1 MQKPLTPETDR
12 RPLSPVDSLM
22 PPDIKHTSFNHPQP
36 RYPSSH
42 VSSETDH
49 DRQFDNVSP
58 SPQKGLP
65 PKSLLLLSQSR
76 GVQTD
81 DWTGFLAPSPIPP
94 SFTEQLS
101 NLTPPDGQSESSS
114 ILDSSS
120 SHIGIV
126 LDRISTLLTRLTQAD
141 ALTLTNRLKRQNLK
155 GADVGH
161 LSRTTVTG
169 ILNETVQLRA
179 QFRAILEDDKFPVS
193 CTRKDL
199 RGLFKLFREFF
210 SEMGQLRI
218 TLNDIILD
226 PSIAWKVSEMALD
239 PAKAAER
246 ERQAAKGYSW
256 IAPLA
261 KLFGAPSVPP
271 EHNPT
276 VRDATSPAR
285 AISRGRNRTPAR
297 KAPKL
302 GPALA
307 ATTTTVNVEFS
318 GSGVGRSVTNT
329 SSAAAPLARQNEV
342 TSRTASSAVAPPPP
356 PAQASFMNIFAGAPR
371 PPESWVV
378 LPKDP
383 RRGPLTKLNGETFG
397 ATATIGRSTMA
408 DARNVARMS
417 QNVDAVIDS
426 RDPHGPEDVNDDA
439 LAPLLQRTLRRRGL
453 SDSSI
458 HSTFMTQAEEPQPL
472 SGRDGSFGA
481 GAWPDRSVLR
491 TFSRKVQQSFR
502 SAATGTLSGV
512 AAEGSTSGPGTPAAL
527 SSSPSSIGDV
537 RIESANVASTPS
549 QPPRTT
555 SPISL
560 LPRMA
565 SWTAAA
571 AALEPGGLDTDSP
584 FGMGSP
590 RDDIIHRTW
599 GREAHGRDF

>member
-1 MQKPLTPETDR
+1 
-12 RPLSPVDSLM
+12 M
-22 PPDIKHTSFNHPQP
+22 PPDMKHTSFNHPQP
-36 RYPSSH
+36 RSPSSH
-42 VSSETDH
+42 VSSEIDH

-65 PKSLLLLSQSR
+65 HKSLSLLSQSR

-114 ILDSSS
+114 VLESSS

-169 ILNETVQLRA
+169 ILNETIQLRA

-218 TLNDIILD
+218 TLNDVILD

-261 KLFGAPSVPP
+261 KLFGAPSVLP
-271 EHNPT
+271 EPSSA
-276 VRDATSPAR
+276 VREATSPAR

-329 SSAAAPLARQNEV
+329 SSAAPLARQNEV
-342 TSRTASSAVAPPPP
+342 TSRTASSAVTSPPPL
-356 PAQASFMNIFAGAPR
+356 QASFMNIFAGAPR
-371 PPESWVV
+371 PSESWIV

-383 RRGPLTKLNGETFG
+383 RRGPLTRLNGETFG

-417 QNVDAVIDS
+417 QNVNAVIDS
-426 RDPHGPEDVNDDA
+426 RDPHGPEDVDNA
-439 LAPLLQRTLRRRGL
+439 LEPLLQRSLRRRGL

-481 GAWPDRSVLR
+481 GAWPDKSVLR
-491 TFSRKVQQSFR
+491 TFSKKVQQSFK

-512 AAEGSTSGPGTPAAL
+512 TADGSTSGPGKPAVL
-527 SSSPSSIGDV
+527 SSSPSGIGDK
-537 RIESANVASTPS
+537 SANVASVPS

-555 SPISL
+555 SPVSL
-560 LPRMA
+560 LPHMA

-571 AALEPGGLDTDSP
+571 AVLEPGGLGTDSP

-590 RDDIIHRTW
+590 RDDIMHRTW

>member
-1 MQKPLTPETDR
+1 MQEPLTPETDR

-22 PPDIKHTSFNHPQP
+22 PPDIKHTSFNHPRP
-36 RYPSSH
+36 RYASSQ
-42 VSSETDH
+42 VSSEIDH
-49 DRQFDNVSP
+49 DRQYDNASP
-58 SPQKGLP
+58 SPQKGVP
-65 PKSLLLLSQSR
+65 HKSLLLLSQSR

-94 SFTEQLS
+94 SFGEHLS
-101 NLTPPDGQSESSS
+101 NSTPPDGQSEVSSV
-114 ILDSSS
+114 LDSNS

-126 LDRISTLLTRLTQAD
+126 LDRIASLLTRITQAD

-161 LSRTTVTG
+161 LSRTTVAG
-169 ILNETVQLRA
+169 ILNETTQLRA
-179 QFRAILEDDKFPVS
+179 HFRAILEDDKLPVS

-210 SEMGQLRI
+210 TEMGQLRI
-218 TLNDIILD
+218 TLNDVILD

-246 ERQAAKGYSW
+246 ERQATKGYSW

-261 KLFGAPSVPP
+261 KLFGAPSVLP
-271 EHNPT
+271 EAIPAVYDAASPT
-276 VRDATSPAR
+276 R
-285 AISRGRNRTPAR
+285 AISRGRNRTPAH

-318 GSGVGRSVTNT
+318 GTGVGRSVTNT
-329 SSAAAPLARQNEV
+329 SSAAALPARQNEV
-342 TSRTASSAVAPPPP
+342 NSRTASSTVVPPLPS
-356 PAQASFMNIFAGAPR
+356 AQASFMNIFAGAPR
-371 PPESWVV
+371 AAESWVV

-383 RRGPLTKLNGETFG
+383 RRGPLTRLNEQTFG
-397 ATATIGRSTMA
+397 TTATIGRSAMA
-408 DARNVARMS
+408 DARNAARMS

-426 RDPHGPEDVNDDA
+426 RDPHGPDDVNDV
-439 LAPLLQRTLRRRGL
+439 LSSVFQRTLRRRGL

-458 HSTFMTQAEEPQPL
+458 RSTFLTQSEEPLPL
-472 SGRDGSFGA
+472 AGYDETPTGA
-481 GAWPDRSVLR
+481 AWPDKGVLR

-502 SAATGTLSGV
+502 SAANGTLSS
-512 AAEGSTSGPGTPAAL
+512 EGSTSGPGTPAAQ
-527 SSSPSSIGDV
+527 SSPPSNIADV
-537 RIESANVASTPS
+537 PVESTATTFPS
-549 QPPRTT
+549 HPRRTT
-555 SPISL
+555 SPVSR
-560 LPRMA
+560 LPSMA

-571 AALEPGGLDTDSP
+571 AALEPAGLGTVV
-584 FGMGSP
+584 GSP
-590 RDDIIHRTW
+590 RDDIIHRPW

>member
-1 MQKPLTPETDR
+1 
-12 RPLSPVDSLM
+12 M

-36 RYPSSH
+36 CYPSSH
-42 VSSETDH
+42 VSSEIDH

-65 PKSLLLLSQSR
+65 QKSLSFLSQAR

-81 DWTGFLAPSPIPP
+81 DWAGFLAPSPIPP
-94 SFTEQLS
+94 LFTEQLS
-101 NLTPPDGQSESSS
+101 NFTPPDEQSESSS
-114 ILDSSS
+114 FLDSSS

-126 LDRISTLLTRLTQAD
+126 LDRISALLTRLTQAD

-161 LSRTTVTG
+161 LSRTTVTS
-169 ILNETVQLRA
+169 ILNETIQLRA
-179 QFRAILEDDKFPVS
+179 QFRAILEDDKLPVS

-199 RGLFKLFREFF
+199 RGLFKLCREFF

-218 TLNDIILD
+218 TLNDVILD

-246 ERQAAKGYSW
+246 ERQTAKGHSW

-271 EHNPT
+271 EPNPT

-329 SSAAAPLARQNEV
+329 SSVTAPLVRQNEV

-356 PAQASFMNIFAGAPR
+356 PAQASFMSLFAGAPR

-383 RRGPLTKLNGETFG
+383 RRGPLTRLNGETFG
-397 ATATIGRSTMA
+397 ATATSRSTMA
-408 DARNVARMS
+408 DSRNVARMS
-417 QNVDAVIDS
+417 QNVDAVIDA
-426 RDPHGPEDVNDDA
+426 RDPHGPEDVNDNA
-439 LAPLLQRTLRRRGL
+439 FAPLLQRSLRRRGL

-472 SGRDGSFGA
+472 SGRDISPMA
-481 GAWPDRSVLR
+481 GIWPDKGVLR

-512 AAEGSTSGPGTPAAL
+512 SAEGSTSGPGTPAAL
-527 SSSPSSIGDV
+527 SSSPSSIGEV
-537 RIESANVASTPS
+537 RIESVNIASTPS

-560 LPRMA
+560 LPHMA

-571 AALEPGGLDTDSP
+571 AALEPNGHGTDSP

-590 RDDIIHRTW
+590 RDDIMHRAW